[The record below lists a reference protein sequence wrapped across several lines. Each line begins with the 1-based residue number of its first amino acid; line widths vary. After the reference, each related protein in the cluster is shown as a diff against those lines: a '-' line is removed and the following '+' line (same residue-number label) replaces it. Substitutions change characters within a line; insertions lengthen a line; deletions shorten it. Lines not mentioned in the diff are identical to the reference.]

1 MRYITNRNKTFHN
14 SFNKYFYQREVCKTD
29 SEIKC
34 ANDINKP
41 NQEFQC
47 LEKCTGLQVTSYE
60 TIPTYLDSELNE
72 IISNLSHQYN
82 EYKGASMPVDF
93 KGKYV
98 FLVI

>member
-1 MRYITNRNKTFHN
+1 MVCVPF
-14 SFNKYFYQREVCKTD
+14 YFSLVVRCKTD

-60 TIPTYLDSELNE
+60 TIPIVLDSQLNE
-72 IISNLSHQYN
+72 IISNLSQQYN
-82 EYKGASMPVDF
+82 EYKGALLPVPF
-93 KGKYV
+93 KGKYDR
-98 FLVI
+98 FLVTWLGFCHF